1 MPLDREAIRALGL
14 LRDVAAAE
22 SRDLVVIGATV
33 PLVLI
38 DRRQGREGEGPLTR
52 DVDAV
57 IAAKTWAEFA
67 GLKRRLVAAGF
78 REGEEPHRLYLGT
91 AEIDLIPYSPA
102 LAPGD
107 RLEWPGTGF
116 AMSTLGIPEALEHA
130 RLEQIE
136 ANLSLRMVPIS
147 GCVLLKLIAYSDR
160 PAERVRDLTDVIH
173 CLERYDEDGTRRF
186 DVAPGRS
193 VDEVAIQ
200 YEEAGAYLLGT
211 EVATIARAA
220 SLRVVRTIVD
230 AVKDDDA
237 GLVREAL
244 RGEARH
250 VDRDKRAQYLCRLF
264 RVFSAGLG
272 EAKGAR

>member
-38 DRRQGREGEGPLTR
+38 DRRQGREGEGRLTR

-67 GLKRRLVAAGF
+67 ELKRRLVAAGF

-91 AEIDLIPYSPA
+91 AEIDVIPYSPA

-107 RLEWPGTGF
+107 RLEWPGTGL

-130 RLEQIE
+130 RLEPIDE
-136 ANLSLRMVPIS
+136 NLALRLVPIS

-173 CLERYDEDGTRRF
+173 CFERYNDDGTRRF
-186 DVAPGRS
+186 DVASGRS

-211 EVATIARAA
+211 EVRAIASSG
-220 SLRVVRTIVD
+220 SLRVVRTVVD
-230 AVKDDDA
+230 AVRDKDA

-250 VDRDKRAQYLCRLF
+250 LDRDERGQYLFRLF
-264 RVFSAGLG
+264 RVFSAGLW
-272 EAKGAR
+272 EANGAR

>member
-22 SRDLVVIGATV
+22 SRDLVVNGATV

-38 DRRQGREGEGPLTR
+38 DRRQGREGEGRLTR
-52 DVDAV
+52 DVDVV
-57 IAAKTWAEFA
+57 IAAKTWADFA

-78 REGEEPHRLYLGT
+78 REGEEPHRLYLGN

-107 RLEWPGTGF
+107 RLEWPGTGL

-130 RLEQIE
+130 RLEPIE
-136 ANLSLRMVPIS
+136 ENLALRMVPIS

-173 CLERYDEDGTRRF
+173 CLERYDEEGTRRF
-186 DVAPGRS
+186 DVASGRS

-211 EVATIARAA
+211 EVAAIARAA
-220 SLRVVRTIVD
+220 SLGVVRTIAD
-230 AVKDDDA
+230 AVKDEDA
-237 GLVREAL
+237 GLVRAAL
-244 RGEARH
+244 RGEVRH
-250 VDRDKRAQYLCRLF
+250 LDRDDRAQYLFRLF

-272 EAKGAR
+272 EANGAR